1 MATKKE
7 WGNATW
13 YLFHTL
19 SYKMK
24 DEYFDELKDDFLNM
38 CSRICSNLP
47 CPDCSEH
54 ASAIMR
60 NLNRGNIKTKKD
72 LQMFFFD
79 FHNSVNK
86 RVKKPLFTE
95 SSMFMYRNA
104 ITKNIVFNYIS
115 TMSKKYHNIKL
126 ITNSFHRDST
136 MNDFKKWISH
146 NSNKFYS

>member
-86 RVKKPLFTE
+86 RVKKPVFTE

>member
-19 SYKMK
+19 SCKIK
-24 DEYFDELKDDFLNM
+24 DEHFDELKDDLLNI
-38 CSRICSNLP
+38 CSRICANLP

-54 ASAIMR
+54 ATTVMK
-60 NLNRGNIKTKKD
+60 NLNRKNIKTKKD

-79 FHNSVNK
+79 FHNSVN
-86 RVKKPLFTE
+86 RRTKKSIYTE
-95 SSMFMYRNA
+95 DDMCKYRNA
-104 ITKNIVFNYIS
+104 ITKNIVFNFIS
-115 TMSKKYHNIKL
+115 TMSKKYHNIRL
-126 ITNSFHRDST
+126 LTNSFHRDTT

-146 NSNKFYS
+146 NCSKFYA

>member
-19 SYKMK
+19 AYKMK
-24 DEYFDELKDDFLNM
+24 DQHFDELKTEFLNL
-38 CSRICSNLP
+38 CTRICGNLP

-54 ASAIMR
+54 AYAIMANVKR
-60 NLNRGNIKTKKD
+60 DNIKTKKD

-86 RVKKPLFTE
+86 RVKKPVFTE

-126 ITNSFHRDST
+126 ITNSFHRDAT

>member
-86 RVKKPLFTE
+86 RVKKPVFSE

-104 ITKNIVFNYIS
+104 VTKNIVFNYIS

-146 NSNKFYS
+146 NSNKFNA

>member
-24 DEYFDELKDDFLNM
+24 DEYFEELKDDFLNM

-54 ASAIMR
+54 ASSIMR

-86 RVKKPLFTE
+86 RVKKPVFSE

-104 ITKNIVFNYIS
+104 VTKNIVFNYIS

-126 ITNSFHRDST
+126 LTNSFHRDAT

-146 NSNKFYS
+146 NSNKFYA

>member
-104 ITKNIVFNYIS
+104 ITKNIIFNYIS

-146 NSNKFYS
+146 NSNKFNA

>member
-1 MATKKE
+1 
-7 WGNATW
+7 
-13 YLFHTL
+13 
-19 SYKMK
+19 MK

-104 ITKNIVFNYIS
+104 ITKNIIFNYIS

-146 NSNKFYS
+146 NSNKFNA

>member
-1 MATKKE
+1 MASKKE
-7 WGNATW
+7 WGSSTW
-13 YLFHTL
+13 FLFHTL

-24 DEYFDELKDDFLNM
+24 DEHFDELKDEFLSIS
-38 CSRICSNLP
+38 SRICANLP

-54 ASAIMR
+54 ATAIMK

-72 LQMFFFD
+72 LQMFFYD

-86 RVKKPLFTE
+86 RTKKPIYNENDMCKYKT
-95 SSMFMYRNA
+95 A
-104 ITKNIVFNYIS
+104 ITKNIVFNFIS

-126 ITNSFHRDST
+126 LTNSFHKDST

-146 NSNKFYS
+146 NSNKFYA

>member
-146 NSNKFYS
+146 NSNKFNA

>member
-126 ITNSFHRDST
+126 ITNSFHRDAT

-146 NSNKFYS
+146 NSNKFNP

>member
-86 RVKKPLFTE
+86 RVKKPVFTE

-146 NSNKFYS
+146 NSNKFNA

>member
-24 DEYFDELKDDFLNM
+24 DQHFDELKNEFLNI
-38 CSRICSNLP
+38 CSRICSTLP

-54 ASAIMR
+54 AYAIMANVKR
-60 NLNRGNIKTKKD
+60 EHIKTKKD

-79 FHNSVNK
+79 FHNSVNT
-86 RVKKPLFTE
+86 RTKKPLFQE
-95 SSMFMYRNA
+95 SQMFKYQTA
-104 ITKNIVFNYIS
+104 ITRNIVYNFIS
-115 TMSKKYHNIKL
+115 ILSRKYNNIKL
-126 ITNSFHRDST
+126 LTNSFHRDAA
-136 MNDFKKWISH
+136 MNDFKKWIAH
-146 NSNKFYS
+146 NSSKFNA

>member
-146 NSNKFYS
+146 NSNKFNP

>member
-1 MATKKE
+1 MASKKE

-19 SYKMK
+19 SYKIK

-38 CSRICSNLP
+38 CTRICANLP

-54 ASAIMR
+54 ASAIMK
-60 NLNRGNIKTKKD
+60 NVNRANIKTKKD

-79 FHNSVNK
+79 FHNSVNR
-86 RVKKPLFTE
+86 RVKKQVFDEASL
-95 SSMFMYRNA
+95 SMYRNS

-115 TMSKKYHNIKL
+115 TLSKKYYNSRL
-126 ITNSFHRDST
+126 ISSGFHRDAM
-136 MNDFKKWISH
+136 MNDFKKWIAH
-146 NSNKFYS
+146 NSNKFYG

>member
-24 DEYFDELKDDFLNM
+24 DEYFEELKDDFLNM

-54 ASAIMR
+54 ASSIMR

-79 FHNSVNK
+79 FHNSVNR
-86 RVKKPLFTE
+86 RVKKPVFSE

-104 ITKNIVFNYIS
+104 VTKNIVFNYIS

-126 ITNSFHRDST
+126 LTNSFHRDAT

-146 NSNKFYS
+146 NSNKFYA

>member
-13 YLFHTL
+13 FLFHTL
-19 SYKMK
+19 SCKMK
-24 DEYFDELKDDFLNM
+24 DEHFDELKDDFLNI
-38 CSRICSNLP
+38 CSRICANLP

-54 ASAIMR
+54 ATSIMK

-104 ITKNIVFNYIS
+104 ITKNIIFNYIS

-146 NSNKFYS
+146 NSNKFNA

>member
-1 MATKKE
+1 MASKKE
-7 WGNATW
+7 WGSSTW
-13 YLFHTL
+13 FLFHTL

-24 DEYFDELKDDFLNM
+24 DEHFDELKDEFLSIS
-38 CSRICSNLP
+38 SRICANLP

-54 ASAIMR
+54 ATAIMK

-72 LQMFFFD
+72 LQMFFYD

-86 RVKKPLFTE
+86 RTKKPIYNE
-95 SSMFMYRNA
+95 NDMCKYKNA
-104 ITKNIVFNYIS
+104 ITKNIVFNFIS

-126 ITNSFHRDST
+126 LTNSFHKDST

-146 NSNKFYS
+146 NSNKFYA